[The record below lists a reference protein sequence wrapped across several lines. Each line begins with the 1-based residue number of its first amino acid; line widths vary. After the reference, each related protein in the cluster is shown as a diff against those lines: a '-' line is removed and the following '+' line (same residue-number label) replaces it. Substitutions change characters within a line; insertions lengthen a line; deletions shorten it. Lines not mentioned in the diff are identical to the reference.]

1 MRIRTAH
8 GQLAGTLLA
17 GALAVGAC
25 GGSPTSPTSSEE
37 QQGPT
42 QAEKVYAE
50 LQKIPADQRHA
61 ELVKRANAEGA
72 LSIYTSMTSEVTDEV
87 VGAFEDTYDDLDVS
101 VYRADSETVLQRV
114 LQEQAAQFYG
124 SDVVESNA
132 TEMIALDQ
140 EGLMAPYSGE
150 PREAVSELAKFD
162 TWTGVRFN
170 LFAPSWNSNLVRPGE
185 APTSWQ
191 DLADPKWDGK
201 LSMEIE
207 DYDWY
212 GTLHDYFVSEGMTPQ
227 EADEIFSK
235 MADGAKIVKGHTVQG
250 ELLSAGQFHVVA
262 SNYSYITET
271 LQRSGA
277 PVDYQP
283 MVEPVIARPNGIGL
297 MKNAEHPAAAML
309 FTDWLLTDGQDV
321 MADLGLTPAVE
332 SKDQTG
338 TFEGTDMIPVDTQKL
353 AAQGNEWSKQ
363 YEEVVQEGEEVETE

>member
-8 GQLAGTLLA
+8 RQLAGTLLA
-17 GALAVGAC
+17 AALAVSAC
-25 GGSPTSPTSSEE
+25 GGSPTSSTNTQA

-50 LQKIPADQRHA
+50 LQKLSPDQRHA
-61 ELVKRANAEGA
+61 ELVKRANEEGA

-87 VGAFEDTYDDLDVS
+87 IGAFEDTYDDLDVS

-114 LQEQAAQFYG
+114 LQEQSAQFYG

-132 TEMIALDQ
+132 TEMIALEQ
-140 EGLMAPYSGE
+140 EDLMSPYRGG
-150 PREAVSELAKFD
+150 PRDAVSDLAKFD

-170 LFAPSWNSNLVRPGE
+170 LFAPSWNTKLVQSGE
-185 APTSWQ
+185 QPQTWQ
-191 DLADPKWDGK
+191 DLADPKWNGK

-212 GTLHDYFVSEGMTPQ
+212 GTLHDYFVSQGMTPQ

-250 ELLSAGQFHVVA
+250 ELLSAGQFHAVA

-309 FTDWLLTDGQDV
+309 FVDWLLTDGQDV
-321 MADLGLTPAVE
+321 MADMGLTPAVE
-332 SKDQTG
+332 SKDQTNTFTGG
-338 TFEGTDMIPVDTQKL
+338 TEVIPVDTEKL
-353 AAQGNEWSKQ
+353 AKEGNEWSKQ
-363 YEEVVQEGEEVETE
+363 YEEVVQEGD